1 MALADFFEDRFGR
14 LMILMIDY
22 VNVFFV
28 TGFIHCFWHG
38 WFTPMSYAFD
48 QLITELNI
56 MDYMVTYQFF

>member
-1 MALADFFEDRFGR
+1 MVLVDFFEDCFGR

-48 QLITELNI
+48 
-56 MDYMVTYQFF
+56 